1 MADPFTV
8 PLPLKKFTPA
18 PQPASA
24 AVSSMFPG
32 SWHRLERHEKL
43 RSLPL
48 NTNAT
53 LWPRPSSHLPHNI
66 NPVKPLNLY
75 VDASTVGGYY
85 DEEFKTATGELWKQ
99 WRAGLY
105 HFRASILVE
114 TELQRAPARVRGLFL
129 KTFDPFDL
137 LPLTDEADEL
147 ADLYMNQQVVPV
159 KYYDDA
165 RHVAIAVTHAIPY
178 IVSWNFKHLVNVQRE
193 AGFNAVNV
201 LHGYPQVRIVS
212 PLEL

>member
-1 MADPFTV
+1 M
-8 PLPLKKFTPA
+8 
-18 PQPASA
+18 
-24 AVSSMFPG
+24 
-32 SWHRLERHEKL
+32 
-43 RSLPL
+43 
-48 NTNAT
+48 
-53 LWPRPSSHLPHNI
+53 
-66 NPVKPLNLY
+66 
-75 VDASTVGGYY
+75 
-85 DEEFKTATGELWKQ
+85 
-99 WRAGLY
+99 
-105 HFRASILVE
+105 E
-114 TELQRAPARVRGLFL
+114 TELQRAPARVRGLFQ

-165 RHVAIAVTHAIPY
+165 LHVAIAVTHAIPY

-212 PLEL
+212 SFEL